1 MGQQEKVA
9 TSLAGAVGEEISA
22 SLAPVDAELERRY
35 PGDPG
40 TRQPVHTVYVPGDV
54 FAADTVRTWGDRA
67 LVALDEHAPDAAS
80 FAAVLGLADDLAEPV
95 YSRVRAKL
103 EREPIEDL
111 RVDFED
117 GYGNRSDAEEDE
129 AAARAARLIA
139 EAYEQGT
146 AAPYMGI
153 RMKCMEAPVRARGI
167 RTLDVF
173 LSGLMEAGG
182 LPDGLVLTLPKVTYP
197 EQVTA
202 MVRLLEAFEKARGL
216 EPGRIGFEIQ
226 IETSQ
231 SILAAD
237 GTAAVARMIQAA
249 EGRATGLHYG
259 TFDYSAC
266 LGVSAAY
273 QASDHPA
280 ADHAKA
286 VMQVAA
292 AGTGVRV
299 SDGSTNVLP
308 VGPTEKVH
316 DAWRLHFGLTRRA
329 LARAYYQGWDMHP
342 GHIPTRYAAVFA
354 FYREGFEQA
363 AARLARYAN
372 RTGGDVMDEPATA
385 KALSGYL
392 LRGLDCGALDIG
404 EVARLTGL
412 TRADLEGFSARGAA
426 TSRHRRSRRRQRVVR
441 RPAGA
446 HVPLQ
451 AGRRHPLLLSEQP
464 RSPLA
469 QPPVGPR
476 PRAELLGRRPEQLPQ
491 PGRPAQQVGD
501 ERTLRTRMPPRGTGA
516 VAQHA
521 VAVDVGVRAAQHR
534 AVARLDAYVGGGEPG
549 AVEVAGRHRHP
560 SLASITAS
568 CSASSHSRNSS
579 RTVPGA
585 LTGEADT

>member
-9 TSLAGAVGEEISA
+9 TSLAGAVSEGISA
-22 SLAPVDAELERRY
+22 SLAPVDAELARRY

-54 FAADTVRTWGDRA
+54 FAAGTIRSWGDRA
-67 LVALDEHAPDAAS
+67 LAALDEHAPDAAS
-80 FAAVLGLADDLAEPV
+80 LAAVLGLSDELAAPV
-95 YSRVRAKL
+95 YDRVRAKL
-103 EREPIEDL
+103 QREPIEDL

-117 GYGNRSDAEEDE
+117 GYGGRTDADED
-129 AAARAARLIA
+129 AHAARAARLITD
-139 EAYEQGT
+139 AYAKGT

-153 RMKCMEAPVRARGI
+153 RMKCMETAVRDRGI
-167 RTLDVF
+167 RTLDIF
-173 LSGLMEAGG
+173 LTGLMEAGG
-182 LPDGLVLTLPKVTYP
+182 LPGGLVLTLPKVTYA

-202 MVRLLEAFEKARGL
+202 MVRLVEEFEKARGL
-216 EPGRIGFEIQ
+216 APGRIGFEIQ

-237 GTAAVARMIQAA
+237 GTATVARMIGAA

-286 VMQVAA
+286 IMQVAA

-308 VGPTEKVH
+308 VGTTEKVH
-316 DAWRLHFGLTRRA
+316 DAWRLHYGLTRRA

-342 GHIPTRYAAVFA
+342 GHLPTRYAAVFA

-363 AARLARYAN
+363 AARLAAYAN
-372 RTGGDVMDEPATA
+372 HAGGDVMDEPATA

-392 LRGLDCGALDIG
+392 LRGIDCGALDTA

-412 TRADLEGFSARGAA
+412 SRADLDGFAAPRRGDLTA
-426 TSRHRRSRRRQRVVR
+426 T
-441 RPAGA
+441 AK
-446 HVPLQ
+446 
-451 AGRRHPLLLSEQP
+451 
-464 RSPLA
+464 
-469 QPPVGPR
+469 
-476 PRAELLGRRPEQLPQ
+476 
-491 PGRPAQQVGD
+491 
-501 ERTLRTRMPPRGTGA
+501 
-516 VAQHA
+516 
-521 VAVDVGVRAAQHR
+521 
-534 AVARLDAYVGGGEPG
+534 
-549 AVEVAGRHRHP
+549 
-560 SLASITAS
+560 
-568 CSASSHSRNSS
+568 
-579 RTVPGA
+579 
-585 LTGEADT
+585 

>member
-9 TSLAGAVGEEISA
+9 TSLAGAVSEGITA
-22 SLAPVDAELERRY
+22 SLAPVDAELARRY

-54 FAADTVRTWGDRA
+54 FAADTIRSWGDRA
-67 LVALDEHAPDAAS
+67 LASLDEHSPDAAS
-80 FAAVLGLADDLAEPV
+80 LAAVLGLTDELAAPV
-95 YSRVRAKL
+95 YERVRAKL

-117 GYGNRSDAEEDE
+117 GYGGRTDADED
-129 AAARAARLIA
+129 AHAARAARLIT
-139 EAYEQGT
+139 EAYAKGA

-153 RMKCMEAPVRARGI
+153 RMKCMEAAVRDRGI
-167 RTLDVF
+167 RTLDIF
-173 LSGLMEAGG
+173 LTGLMEGGG
-182 LPDGLVLTLPKVTYP
+182 LPDGLVLTLPKVTYA

-202 MVRLLEAFEKARGL
+202 MVRLVEEFEKACGL
-216 EPGRIGFEIQ
+216 APGRIGFEIQ

-237 GTAAVARMIQAA
+237 GTATVARMIDAA

-286 VMQVAA
+286 IMQVAA

-308 VGPTEKVH
+308 VGTTEKVH
-316 DAWRLHFGLTRRA
+316 DAWRLHYGLTRRA

-342 GHIPTRYAAVFA
+342 GHLPTRYAAVFA

-363 AARLARYAN
+363 AARLAAYAN
-372 RTGGDVMDEPATA
+372 HAGGDVMDEPATA

-392 LRGLDCGALDIG
+392 LRGIDCGALDTA

-412 TRADLEGFSARGAA
+412 S
-426 TSRHRRSRRRQRVVR
+426 
-441 RPAGA
+441 
-446 HVPLQ
+446 
-451 AGRRHPLLLSEQP
+451 
-464 RSPLA
+464 
-469 QPPVGPR
+469 
-476 PRAELLGRRPEQLPQ
+476 RAELDGFAAPRR
-491 PGRPAQQVGD
+491 GD
-501 ERTLRTRMPPRGTGA
+501 L
-516 VAQHA
+516 
-521 VAVDVGVRAAQHR
+521 
-534 AVARLDAYVGGGEPG
+534 
-549 AVEVAGRHRHP
+549 
-560 SLASITAS
+560 TAT
-568 CSASSHSRNSS
+568 A
-579 RTVPGA
+579 
-585 LTGEADT
+585 E